1 VYDGGMLRICVL
13 ALLFVSRIAAA
24 DDLTAADL
32 EDDAKRVDQRTLPS
46 YDHALEGR
54 DIFATLHDTVYHPA
68 FKELKAARA
77 KYDAARAAYKK
88 ALDAKDIPKATK
100 ELKSLQDAGELVTDK
115 LAVYVTSSSGA
126 VEKIQIG
133 LGVFAFL
140 ICGIGVL
147 IYRRLKKRKG

>member
-1 VYDGGMLRICVL
+1 MLRIVVL

-24 DDLTAADL
+24 DDLTISDL

-54 DIFATLHDTVYHPA
+54 DIFATMHDNVWHPA
-68 FKELKAARA
+68 FKDLKAARA
-77 KYDAARAAYKK
+77 RYDAARADYRK
-88 ALDAKDIPKATK
+88 AVDAKDVPKATK
-100 ELKSLQDAGELVTDK
+100 ALKVLQDAGEALGTK
-115 LAVYVTSSSGA
+115 LEVYVTSSSAA

-140 ICGIGVL
+140 VCGLGVL
-147 IYRRLKKRKG
+147 IFRRRKNTKR

>member
-1 VYDGGMLRICVL
+1 MLRIVVL

-24 DDLTAADL
+24 DDLTISDL
-32 EDDAKRVDQRTLPS
+32 EDDAKRVDQRSLPS

-54 DIFATLHDTVYHPA
+54 DIFATMHDNVWHPA

-77 KYDAARAAYKK
+77 KYDAARADYRKAVEAKDVPRATK
-88 ALDAKDIPKATK
+88 ALKV
-100 ELKSLQDAGELVTDK
+100 LQDAGETLGTK
-115 LAVYVTSSSGA
+115 LEVYVTSSSSA

-140 ICGIGVL
+140 VCGIGVL
-147 IYRRLKKRKG
+147 IFRRRKNTKR